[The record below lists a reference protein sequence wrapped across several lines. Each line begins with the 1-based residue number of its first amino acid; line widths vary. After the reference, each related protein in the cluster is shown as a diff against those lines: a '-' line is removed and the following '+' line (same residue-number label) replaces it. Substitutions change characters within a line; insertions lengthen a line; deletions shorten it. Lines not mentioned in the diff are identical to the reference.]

1 MPVEGPSPENKKS
14 TTEVMLS
21 EPETK
26 APTLVV
32 VNEEAAD
39 LEASKDTP
47 MKKEVEKPE
56 LEQEVRTPVKD

>member
-1 MPVEGPSPENKKS
+1 MPVEGPSPENNKS
-14 TTEVMLS
+14 ATEVMLS

-47 MKKEVEKPE
+47 IKKEEKLPE
-56 LEQEVRTPVKD
+56 LEQEMRTPDKD

>member
-14 TTEVMLS
+14 ATEVMLS

-47 MKKEVEKPE
+47 MKKEVKTPE